1 MQKAPSARCIERWD
15 RKLPVEGASFSG
27 AGYGTKGG
35 NRTFGA
41 GVKASDGSTK
51 PLQRTYGAALLQLAI
66 PLGKL
71 HVQLHAQIIR
81 KINSLS
87 PLHIPRKLMLGELQ
101 LREADLLSEPGVAIV
116 LAEPGAG
123 KSALLLSLAARF
135 GTIPIKASIFERTR
149 APCIVVDAFDE
160 VARVDPS
167 GLHRTLR
174 ELRHTGADRTILS
187 SRSGEWSDSDTRLLH
202 DLMGIEPTLARL
214 VPFDSDEQAQLFRH
228 RHPDASFENFLAD
241 TARHDLTHLL
251 GNPEFLNIFADA
263 FVQAGGRFT
272 ERHEIFGD
280 AVRYLARETN
290 RSVPTRDAPT
300 TDQRIAWADE
310 VFARLL
316 LSGSDGV
323 SMADLAEGPTFPRL
337 ADLGLSDQRLPSI
350 LDTRL
355 FRPAAGADRHEPV
368 HRIVAEHCAARSL
381 VQRIDDPTNTVTAKQ
396 CLSLV
401 APNGATRDDLRGL
414 LGWMAALGSQDVQ
427 DASIDIDPYA
437 VLANGDPSRLSIR
450 SRHRLLEALSNLEAD
465 DPFFRRVDR
474 WRSFSASGFFS
485 PDIVE
490 AIRPMIVRET
500 GGDLR
505 ALLLELLS
513 GSPAVTALRPELE
526 DILLDD
532 TATPQCRHAA
542 LDCLVREGR
551 DLAPMIDTL
560 IASGTN
566 ESLRLAAKIVPHVGV
581 ARLPREKLREL
592 LLASAN
598 LYPTDRTER
607 ERVIGSRYFIRIL
620 VRDFDADLC
629 TLLLDEI
636 TRGLAC
642 TCGLRPRDCHCRAG
656 ISKIAGHLLDRHF
669 DLTRTSH
676 DPARVWGWLKGLNF
690 HRSVSAKDSPA
701 VRVLQEEQVLRHE
714 IQRLMFEG
722 LTTREAMIDQRIDRY
737 GHAGLSFQH
746 DDIRPMMD
754 HAFATGN
761 VELWDF
767 FVYSHNFY
775 RAQTERGPDELRQYA
790 RQQSQRNP
798 QFLARWALRQ
808 RRQFSSWQQNR
819 ERRFRFQARRR
830 RRERAAE
837 GAAVRSLSRDHSLIE
852 AGRHNGWLSYI
863 ARYYLVQPN
872 DMEELTHGLVDVD
885 AALRNYLR
893 TVGDDIPTLEQ
904 CALGTARASV
914 FRLHAACVAEFRAT
928 GDLSHIDLRILA
940 AVRTDIGGY
949 NGVSEGEREQFE
961 EALDALLFRNQA
973 DTDAFIAVYVEAQL
987 ASGSE
992 TADVSW
998 LERKPTFN
1006 FLLSTRPLEWLRKYP
1021 IIALHPLSR
1030 LFDMAVR
1037 HGDRANLLALIRE
1050 RCADLDSGMLPHRLE
1065 AQRRFWFL
1073 RHFWFLNDDQS
1084 VIWPVLDRDPDFI
1097 FELEQVRSE
1106 QRGDDAT
1113 WPDLSA
1119 AKIARILYTFID
1131 HWPPVP
1137 LPSSWGTDSPKPEVA
1152 YRYLT
1157 DIVYIIGR
1165 DTTDAVLPIL
1175 DGLLADSRMAP
1186 FHKNLRSIRAASKRA
1201 SSLRDFTPPRAAAV
1215 RAALDQGRP
1224 ASVEHMRRVVVEFL
1238 GRLQADVLG
1247 GDLGVIDQFYEK
1259 GQRLGENDATRR
1271 IVNWLR
1277 PRLEALGFV
1286 DVIEHQLA
1294 GGNRCDITSC
1304 IQTPAGRRMLV
1315 VEVKG
1320 QWNAELLTA
1329 AQMQLA
1335 DRYAVHPTAE
1345 KQGVYLVLWFGA
1357 DEKIAGLKNQ
1367 GNLQAIDLKKK
1378 LEAGLPVELVGK
1390 IDIVVLDLARR

>member
-1 MQKAPSARCIERWD
+1 
-15 RKLPVEGASFSG
+15 LPPF
-27 AGYGTKGG
+27 
-35 NRTFGA
+35 
-41 GVKASDGSTK
+41 
-51 PLQRTYGAALLQLAI
+51 
-66 PLGKL
+66 
-71 HVQLHAQIIR
+71 
-81 KINSLS
+81 
-87 PLHIPRKLMLGELQ
+87 HIPRRLVVGNVQISES
-101 LREADLLSEPGVAIV
+101 DLLVEPGVAIV

-123 KSALLLSLAARF
+123 KSALLTSLAARF
-135 GTIPIKASIFERTR
+135 GTTPVKASIFESAP

-160 VARVDPS
+160 VARINPT
-167 GLHRTLR
+167 GLHRTLK
-174 ELRHTGADRTILS
+174 ELRYTGADRTILS

-202 DLMGIEPTLARL
+202 DLMRIEPILARL
-214 VPFDSDEQAQLFRH
+214 VPFDQDEQAQLFGH
-228 RHPDASFENFLAD
+228 RHPGASFDDFLAD
-241 TARHDLTHLL
+241 AARHDLTHLL
-251 GNPEFLNIFADA
+251 GNPEFLNLFADA
-263 FVQAGGRFT
+263 FVQAGGQFT
-272 ERHEIFGD
+272 ERHAIFGD

-300 TDQRIAWADE
+300 TEQRIAWADE

-316 LSGSDGV
+316 LSGCDGV

-337 ADLGLSDQRLPSI
+337 ADLGLPDQRLASI
-350 LDTRL
+350 IDTRL

-368 HRIVAEHCAARSL
+368 HRIVAEHCAARAL
-381 VQRIDDPTNTVTAKQ
+381 VQRIDDPANTFTVKQ
-396 CLSLV
+396 CISIV

-427 DASIDIDPYA
+427 DAAIDVDPYA
-437 VLANGDPSRLSIR
+437 VLSNGDPSRLSIR
-450 SRHRLLEALSNLEAD
+450 SRHRLLEALSSQEAD

-485 PDIVE
+485 PDIVD

-526 DILLDD
+526 TILLDD
-532 TATPQCRHAA
+532 SATPQCRQAA
-542 LDCLVREGR
+542 LDCLLRER
-551 DLAPMIDTL
+551 TDLAPMVEPL
-560 IASGTN
+560 IASGAN
-566 ESLRLAAKIVPHVGV
+566 ESLRLAAKIASNCDVN
-581 ARLPREKLREL
+581 RFPRPILFEF
-592 LLASAN
+592 LLACAN
-598 LYPTDRTER
+598 LYPTNPREH
-607 ERVIGSRYFIRIL
+607 ERVIGSRYFIRVL
-620 VRDFDADLC
+620 VRDLDANLC
-629 TLLLDEI
+629 SWLLDEI

-642 TCGLRPRDCHCRAG
+642 KCGLRPWDCHCRAG
-656 ISKIAGHLLDRHF
+656 ISKIAGHLLDRYF
-669 DLTRTSH
+669 DLTRTPH

-690 HRSVSAKDSPA
+690 HRSVNAKDSPA
-701 VRVLQEEQVLRHE
+701 VRVLQEEHVLRHE

-722 LTTREAMIDQRIDRY
+722 LTTRDAMIDQSIDRY

-767 FVYSHNFY
+767 FVSSHNFY
-775 RAQTERGPDELRQYA
+775 RAQNERGPDELRQYA
-790 RQQSQRNP
+790 REQAHQNP
-798 QFLARWALRQ
+798 HFLAKWALRQ
-808 RRQFSSWQQNR
+808 RMQFSSWQQNR
-819 ERRFRFQARRR
+819 DRRFRFQARRR

-837 GAAVRSLSRDHSLIE
+837 GAAVRSLTRYRSLIE
-852 AGRHNGWLSYI
+852 AGRHKGWLTRI
-863 ARYYLVQPN
+863 AHYYLIQPN
-872 DMEELTHGLVDVD
+872 EMHELTHELIDVD

-893 TVGDDIPTLEQ
+893 AVGDDIPTLEQ
-904 CALGTARASV
+904 CALGSARASV
-914 FRLHAACVAEFRAT
+914 VRLHAACVAEFRAT
-928 GDLSHIDLRILA
+928 GDLSHIDRRILA
-940 AVRTDIGGY
+940 AVRTDISGY
-949 NGVSEGEREQFE
+949 NGVSEGECEQFE
-961 EALDALLFRNQA
+961 KTVDELLFRNQSE
-973 DTDAFIAVYVEAQL
+973 TDAFITGYVEAQL

-992 TADVSW
+992 VADVSW

-1006 FLLSTRPLEWLRKYP
+1006 FLLPTRPLEWLRKFP
-1021 IIALHPLSR
+1021 VIAQHPLNR

-1037 HGDRANLLALIRE
+1037 HGDRANLLALIRD
-1050 RCADLDSGMLPHRLE
+1050 RCADLDSGMLPHTLE

-1084 VIWPVLDRDPDFI
+1084 AIWPVLDRDPDFI
-1097 FELEQVRSE
+1097 FELEHVRSE

-1119 AKIARILYTFID
+1119 AKIARILDTFID
-1131 HWPPVP
+1131 RWPPVP
-1137 LPSSWGTDSPKPEVA
+1137 LPSSRGTGSPKPEVA

-1157 DIVYIIGR
+1157 DIVYRIGR

-1175 DGLLADSRMAP
+1175 DGLLADPRMAP

-1201 SSLRDFTPPRAAAV
+1201 SSLRDFTPPSAAAV

-1224 ASVEHMRRVVVEFL
+1224 ASVEHMRRVFVEFL
-1238 GRLQADVLG
+1238 GRLQADLLG

-1277 PRLEALGFV
+1277 PRLEPLGFV

-1294 GGNRCDITSC
+1294 DGNRCDITAC

-1329 AQMQLA
+1329 VQMQLA

-1345 KQGVYLVLWFGA
+1345 DQGVYLVLWFGA
-1357 DEKIAGLKNQ
+1357 DEKIAGLKNHK
-1367 GNLQAIDLKKK
+1367 NLQAIDLKKK
-1378 LEAGLPVELVGK
+1378 LEAGLPMELVGK
-1390 IDIVVLDLARR
+1390 VDVVILDLERQ